1 MDLQLVGKRALV
13 TGSSSGIGKA
23 IAAALA
29 AEGAIVVVHGRD
41 RARIE
46 AAAAEI
52 AGDGE
57 LAPFAIGDL
66 ATDDGAAAVAR
77 QSLAALGG
85 LDILVNNAG
94 GADGVAQG
102 WVDATRADWTAV
114 FEQNLFSAVRLVRHL
129 TPALRASGWG
139 RIINIATGWAM
150 QPSAVMPHYAAAKA
164 ALVNVTV
171 SLAHEFAG
179 SGVTINTI
187 SPGPIRTPTLER
199 TMRGIAKEGRWG
211 SDDWAEIE
219 RRAVKEVVPNSV
231 GHIGRVEDI
240 AHAVAFLASPLSDY
254 IDGANLRVDGGYV
267 TAVN

>member
-23 IAAALA
+23 IAAALT

-41 RARIE
+41 RARVE
-46 AAAAEI
+46 AAAADI
-52 AGDGE
+52 ALSRE
-57 LAPFAIGDL
+57 PAPTVIGDL
-66 ATDDGAAAVAR
+66 ATDEGAAAVAR

-94 GADGVAQG
+94 GADGVPQG

-114 FEQNLFSAVRLVRHL
+114 FEQNLFSAVRLVQHL

-150 QPSAVMPHYAAAKA
+150 QPAAVMPHYASAKA

-171 SLAHEFAG
+171 SLAREFSG

-199 TMRGIAKEGRWG
+199 TMRGIAQQAGWG
-211 SDDWAEIE
+211 TDDWAEIE
-219 RRAVKEVVPNSV
+219 RRVVNEVVPNSV
-231 GHIGRVEDI
+231 GRIGRVEDI

-267 TAVN
+267 TSVN